1 MVELINPGTTKEIV
15 GDDNIRAQKFARSI
29 EQLQY
34 EYDCVIV
41 PVVQI
46 VGNKINPGWQIGVL
60 PRDAGRKQTTDNPQ
74 QEDSRKI
81 RQFPPRPNVGN
92 PGMNSTPK
100 EYNDSTTPDVVGPDS
115 DKERA

>member
-81 RQFPPRPNVGN
+81 RQFPPNRPPVGSPVVGN
-92 PGMNSTPK
+92 PGMNSAPT
-100 EYNDSTTPDVVGPDS
+100 EYDDPDS
-115 DKERA
+115 GKERA